1 MAKKKNTMIVC
12 EKETTNKRKGLFPD
26 LGARVPEISVTDITS
41 HFKKRKEQIF
51 PTIK

>member
-26 LGARVPEISVTDITS
+26 LGARVPEISVCTLPVNDVLTFNECI
-41 HFKKRKEQIF
+41 
-51 PTIK
+51 